1 MPPSLR
7 SAGADSASP
16 LVQRRAR
23 QFGGAGLERDGCRVD
38 GRDVAVAAATS
49 ALVVLLLVVHE
60 PGEGYHKGVGTSVD
74 QDAARRAEL
83 AAYLR
88 ARRERLQPADVG
100 LHPPPTRRN
109 TPGLRRE
116 EVAQISGVGLTWYTW
131 LEQGR
136 PITTT
141 PSVIDALARALL
153 LDREGH
159 AHLRRLA
166 GLPIP
171 EPDQLP
177 DDPDDGLRRLLDVV
191 LPAPACIM
199 GPRFDIVAWNETFTR
214 IWHPETLPAGRC
226 NVIWMAFCEPDRRKT
241 WTNWE
246 ERARTLL
253 AEFRAAA
260 GQHAG
265 DPRFAELIADLQANS
280 AEFRSWWT
288 SYEVRQSIT
297 GQLKTR
303 IPGTGTIHMDVIEL
317 QVCSHPSLRLSVQAP
332 VRPSDHH
339 KLVDLIAP
347 SPGAVT
353 SAQNGHGPS
362 GRRKA
367 TSSPPSRF
375 ERRRSPRR
383 A

>member
-1 MPPSLR
+1 MCM
-7 SAGADSASP
+7 G
-16 LVQRRAR
+16 
-23 QFGGAGLERDGCRVD
+23 
-38 GRDVAVAAATS
+38 TS
-49 ALVVLLLVVHE
+49 A
-60 PGEGYHKGVGTSVD
+60 D

-88 ARRERLQPADVG
+88 ARRESLQPANVG

-116 EVAQISGVGLTWYTW
+116 EVAQVSGVGITWYTW

-141 PSVIDALARALL
+141 PSVIDALARALRF
-153 LDREGH
+153 DREGH

-166 GLPIP
+166 GLPLP
-171 EPDQLP
+171 ESDQLP
-177 DDPDDGLRRLLDVV
+177 DDPDDGLRRLLDVM

-199 GPRFDIVAWNETFTR
+199 GPRFDMVAWNEPFAR
-214 IWHPETLPAGRC
+214 IWHPEALPPERC
-226 NVIWMAFCEPDRRKT
+226 NVLWMAFCEPGWRKT

-265 DPRFAELIADLQANS
+265 DPRFAELITDLHES
-280 AEFRSWWT
+280 SVEFRSWWR

-297 GQLKTR
+297 GRLKAR
-303 IPGTGTIHMDVIEL
+303 IPGTGTIHMDVLDL
-317 QVCSHPSLRLSVQAP
+317 QVCSHPSLRLSVQTP
-332 VRPSDHH
+332 VRPSDY
-339 KLVDLIAP
+339 KRLVDLMAP
-347 SPGAVT
+347 SPRTVV
-353 SAQNGHGPS
+353 SALNGDGPS
-362 GRRKA
+362 RRPKA
-367 TSSPPSRF
+367 TSSRPDRSG
-375 ERRRSPRR
+375 RRRSLIC